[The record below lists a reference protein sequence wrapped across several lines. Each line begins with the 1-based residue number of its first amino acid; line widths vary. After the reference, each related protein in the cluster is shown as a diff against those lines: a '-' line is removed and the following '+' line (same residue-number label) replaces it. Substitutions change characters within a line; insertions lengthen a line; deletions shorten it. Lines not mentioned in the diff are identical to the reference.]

1 MVNVYS
7 RCVEAEI
14 ESLSYEEVAQSA
26 SWKAAIQ
33 KEFNM
38 IQKNQTWELIK
49 SLAGKSVIGAKLIF
63 KAKLNPDGA
72 VNKLKAR
79 LVVKSYAQQQ
89 VIDYT

>member
-14 ESLSYEEVAQSA
+14 ESLSYEEVVQSA

-33 KEFNM
+33 EEFNM

-49 SLAGKSVIGAKLIF
+49 SLSGKSVIGAKWIF
-63 KAKLNPDGA
+63 TTKLNPDGA

-79 LVVKSYAQQQ
+79 LVVKGYAQQQ
-89 VIDYT
+89 GIDYT